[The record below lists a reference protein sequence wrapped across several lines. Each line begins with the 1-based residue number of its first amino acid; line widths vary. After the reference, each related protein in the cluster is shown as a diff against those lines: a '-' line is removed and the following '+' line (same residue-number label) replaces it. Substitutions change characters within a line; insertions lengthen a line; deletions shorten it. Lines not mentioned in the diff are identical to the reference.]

1 MNSFDPS
8 TKNSADA
15 FSNPGVA
22 PFQTFA
28 QLLWLNLAIG
38 GWVGGDSSGL
48 PDETTYLVDY
58 IRVYQKEHP
67 SFKAAFEPLNND
79 DLRVDFQSVEGRR
92 YSVMESSDLINWTE
106 LVNLRGAGRAMS
118 HAEEDIMG
126 AEQKFFRVEVDNSA
140 WIDSQ

>member
-15 FSNPGVA
+15 FSHPGIA

-38 GWVGGDSSGL
+38 GWVGGETSGL

-67 SFKAAFEPLNND
+67 NFEAAIEPLNND
-79 DLRVDFQSVEGRR
+79 DLRIDFQSIEGRR
-92 YSVMESSDLINWTE
+92 YSVMHSNDLINWNE
-106 LVNLRGAGRAMS
+106 SANLRGLGRVIS
-118 HAEEDIMG
+118 HPEEDSRSD
-126 AEQKFFRVEVDNSA
+126 ERKFFRVEVDNSA
-140 WIDSQ
+140 WIDAQ